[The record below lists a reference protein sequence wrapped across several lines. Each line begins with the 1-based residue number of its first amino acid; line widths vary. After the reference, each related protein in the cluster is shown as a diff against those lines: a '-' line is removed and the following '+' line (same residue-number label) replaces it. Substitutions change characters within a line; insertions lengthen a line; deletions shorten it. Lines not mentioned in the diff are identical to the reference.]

1 VTSSVLGARRPAGR
15 GGAAQPLA
23 GRPLAVRGAVA
34 SAAAAGTGLVIL
46 VLLVVIGWI
55 AAPHAGLGLPGVLRT
70 AATAWLIGNHV
81 GFVLAGTGPIGM
93 LPLGLVLLPGAL
105 LWRAGRWVVR
115 TGGVVRLRHV
125 GSAALAVAVP
135 YATLSVALAVAG
147 RSAQAAPSVLQAA
160 VCGFLLALTAAG
172 LGGARALAP
181 WSQLTGL
188 MPVRLR
194 SVVVGATGA
203 LTVLAIVG
211 AILAGASL
219 AAHLGQYSS
228 INAALAPGT
237 VGAGLLVLAQVGY
250 VPNAIIWAIS
260 FTLGPGF
267 AFGSGTVIAPTGS
280 MLGPLPAFP
289 MLAALPAGPH
299 PAVPAALSAAV
310 LAVPYLAGVF
320 GGLLV
325 ARAAPTP
332 VLEAAPLWGFGAG
345 ALAGCALAVLAWFGG
360 GPLGDGRLAAVG
372 PSPWQVGV
380 VAVLEVGVAAAIS
393 TGVANWLRYR
403 GTTAGSMLRPG
414 GARAGAGAQRADS
427 RGGPPA
433 TADAISDSRLDQDG
447 YAGEDGHTIYLNPWG
462 ESGSAAPSA
471 SGERASNHGPASLP

>member
-1 VTSSVLGARRPAGR
+1 VTSYVLRNLRPADR
-15 GGAAQPLA
+15 QDGGQPAA
-23 GRPLAVRGAVA
+23 GTPLAVRGAIA

-55 AAPHAGLGLPGVLRT
+55 AAPHNGLGLTGVLRT

-81 GFVLAGTGPIGM
+81 GFVLTGTGPIGM

-115 TGGVVRLRHV
+115 TGGVVRLRHA
-125 GSAALAVAVP
+125 GTAALAVAVP
-135 YATLSVALAVAG
+135 YAALSAVLAAAG
-147 RSAQAAPSVLQAA
+147 RSAQAAPSVLQAL
-160 VCGFLLALTAAG
+160 VCGFLLAVTAAG

-181 WSQLTGL
+181 WTQLTGL
-188 MPVRLR
+188 MSARLR
-194 SVVVGATGA
+194 SVVLGATGA
-203 LTVLAIVG
+203 LAVLATVG
-211 AILAGASL
+211 ALLVGASL
-219 AAHLGQYSS
+219 AVHLRQYGS
-228 INAALAPGT
+228 IDAALRPGI
-237 VGAGLLVLAQVGY
+237 VGACLLMLAQLAY
-250 VPNAIIWAIS
+250 LPNAIVWAIA

-267 AFGSGTVIAPTGS
+267 AFGTGTVVAPTGS

-299 PAVPAALSAAV
+299 PAVPGALSAAV
-310 LAVPYLAGVF
+310 LAVPYLAGAF

-345 ALAGCALAVLAWFGG
+345 ALAGGVLAVLAWFAGG
-360 GPLGDGRLAAVG
+360 SLGSGRLAAVG

-393 TGVANWLRYR
+393 AGVANWLRHR
-403 GTTAGSMLRPG
+403 TTMARTAPQAARLARS
-414 GARAGAGAQRADS
+414 GAAVDRQ
-427 RGGPPA
+427 PA
-433 TADAISDSRLDQDG
+433 AHPAADG
-447 YAGEDGHTIYLNPWG
+447 YPAEGSYLGEDGHIIYLNPWTEAG
-462 ESGSAAPSA
+462 PAAA
-471 SGERASNHGPASLP
+471 AAGRERAAQHGPASLP